1 MSNTNILKTAR
12 EIGYKEINLLRNT
25 LKNNIR
31 NNNNFNLNSSKN
43 TSINNKFYIRENSFS
58 RNKKHISID
67 ENNSD
72 QKLSKNESMTKLG
85 FLDIMNVKKKIVKG
99 IHIKNFSQ
107 ILNINSSK
115 TERIKK

>member
-1 MSNTNILKTAR
+1 
-12 EIGYKEINLLRNT
+12 
-25 LKNNIR
+25 
-31 NNNNFNLNSSKN
+31 
-43 TSINNKFYIRENSFS
+43 
-58 RNKKHISID
+58 
-67 ENNSD
+67 
-72 QKLSKNESMTKLG
+72 MTKLG